1 MIGESKILRI
11 LREIIQKS
19 DAEQTEA
26 LYIGRDFGLTRYA
39 NSFIH
44 QNVAVHNTS
53 VFFRSAVNGKVGVS
67 STNSLGKDS
76 LIRAMKNSL
85 EIAKFQ
91 PSNPDFKGF
100 PKSAKYKKIETF
112 FEPTAKYTPKQRA
125 EVIKKICKEADKF
138 KVTVAGA
145 FSTSSSEVAVANTN
159 GLTAYQPITAASI
172 NLIAMTDTSSGFA
185 SGLSRRVVKIPFAS
199 ITETAIRKCLE
210 GKNPSELEPGKY
222 DVILE
227 PAAIAEIMNWMT
239 YIGFSA
245 KAYLENT
252 SFMSKKI
259 GKKAM
264 APDITIYDDGADQS
278 GLAMPFDFEGVA
290 KKKVF
295 LVKKGLVGGPVYD
308 SLYAVKGKTK
318 STGHAMPPGS
328 SEGPMAGNIFIAA
341 GKKSKESL
349 ISGVKDGILVTR
361 FHYIN
366 GLLNTTKTVMTGMTR
381 DGTFR
386 IKNGKIVGAV
396 KNLRFTESITKAFSR
411 VGGVSRETNL
421 VHNWWDDLGCCSSPT
436 IHIKKFNFS
445 GKTDF

>member
-1 MIGESKILRI
+1 MIGESKVLTI

-19 DAEQTEA
+19 AAEQTEA
-26 LYIGRDFGLTRYA
+26 VFIGKDFGLTRYA

-44 QNVAVHNTS
+44 QNVAVHNTT
-53 VFFRSAVNGKVGVS
+53 VFFRSAVDGKTGVS
-67 STNSLGKDS
+67 STNSLNRES
-76 LIRAMKNSL
+76 LLKAMKNSL

-100 PKSAKYKKIETF
+100 PQPAKYKKIDTY
-112 FEPTAKYTPKQRA
+112 FEPTARYTPVQRA
-125 EVIKKICKEADKF
+125 EVIKKICKEADKA

-145 FSTSSSEVAVANTN
+145 FSTSSSEVAVVNSN
-159 GLTAYQPITAASI
+159 GLAAYQPVTAASI

-185 SGLSRRVVKIPFAS
+185 SGLSRHVVKLPFGS

-210 GKNPSELEPGKY
+210 SQNPVELEPGKY

-227 PAAIAEIMNWMT
+227 PAAIAEVMNWMT

-264 APDITIYDDGADQS
+264 APDITIYDDGSDQA
-278 GLAMPFDFEGVA
+278 GLAVPFDFEGVP
-290 KKKVF
+290 KRKVF

-308 SLYAVKGKTK
+308 SLYAVSGKTK
-318 STGHAMPPGS
+318 STGHALVPGS
-328 SEGPMAGNIFIAA
+328 SEGPMAGNLFIAA
-341 GKKSKESL
+341 GKKSRESL
-349 ISGVKDGILVTR
+349 IAGVKDGVLVTR

-366 GLLNTTKTVMTGMTR
+366 GLLNTTKTLMTGMTR

-386 IKNGKIVGAV
+386 IKNGKVVGPV
-396 KNLRFTESITKAFSR
+396 KNLRFTESIAKAFSR

-421 VHNWWDDLGCCSSPT
+421 VPNWWDDLGCCSSPT

>member
-1 MIGESKILRI
+1 MIGESKVLTI

-19 DAEQTEA
+19 AAEQTEA
-26 LYIGRDFGLTRYA
+26 VFIGKDFGLTRYA

-44 QNVAVHNTS
+44 QNVAVHNTT
-53 VFFRSAVNGKVGVS
+53 VFFRSAVDGKTGVS
-67 STNSLGKDS
+67 STNSLNRES
-76 LIRAMKNSL
+76 LLKAMKNSL

-100 PKSAKYKKIETF
+100 PQPAKYKKIDTY
-112 FEPTAKYTPKQRA
+112 FEPTARYTPVQRA
-125 EVIKKICKEADKF
+125 EVIKKICKEADKA

-145 FSTSSSEVAVANTN
+145 FSTSSSEVAVVNSN
-159 GLTAYQPITAASI
+159 GLAAYQPVTAASI

-185 SGLSRRVVKIPFAS
+185 SGLSRHVVKLPFGS

-210 GKNPSELEPGKY
+210 SQNPVELEPGKY

-227 PAAIAEIMNWMT
+227 PAAIAEVMNWMT

-264 APDITIYDDGADQS
+264 APDITIYDDGSDQA
-278 GLAMPFDFEGVA
+278 GLAVPFDFEGVP
-290 KKKVF
+290 KRKVF

-308 SLYAVKGKTK
+308 SLYAVRGKTK
-318 STGHAMPPGS
+318 STGHALVPGS
-328 SEGPMAGNIFIAA
+328 SEGPMAGNLFIAA
-341 GKKSKESL
+341 GKKSRESL
-349 ISGVKDGILVTR
+349 IAGVKDGVLVTR

-366 GLLNTTKTVMTGMTR
+366 GLLNTTKTLMTGMTR

-386 IKNGKIVGAV
+386 IKNGKVVGPV
-396 KNLRFTESITKAFSR
+396 KNLRFTESIAKAFSR

-421 VHNWWDDLGCCSSPT
+421 VPNWWDDLGCCSSPT